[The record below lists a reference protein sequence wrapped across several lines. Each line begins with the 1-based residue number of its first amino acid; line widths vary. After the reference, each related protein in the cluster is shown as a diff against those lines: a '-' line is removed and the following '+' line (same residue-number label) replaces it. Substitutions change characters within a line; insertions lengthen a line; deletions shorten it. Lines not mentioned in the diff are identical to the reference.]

1 MGLRT
6 LSESIILQ
14 AIEDL
19 GHPQYRAE
27 SLDFFHGRRF
37 RLLARMASISDE
49 DIPGFHAF
57 TTAYASAICGQDK
70 PDIAD
75 RRMLKVLARASLS
88 NGQPIFL
95 HLMGSC

>member
-6 LSESIILQ
+6 LAESIILQ

-37 RLLARMASISDE
+37 RLLARMAAISDE
-49 DIPGFHAF
+49 DIAGFHAF
-57 TTAYASAICGQDK
+57 TKSYAAAICGQDK
-70 PDIAD
+70 PDISG

-88 NGQPIFL
+88 NAQPIFL
-95 HLMGSC
+95 HLTGRC